1 MNRVNELKIYNFFHI
16 SSRATLKEANYN
28 GVFLP
33 LKETVLK
40 FDYMNRVNELKIY
53 NFFHICARATLKEA
67 NCNGVFIL
75 FIYFAVNITSFRV
88 LTVHCQISSPEAI
101 I

>member
-1 MNRVNELKIYNFFHI
+1 
-16 SSRATLKEANYN
+16 
-28 GVFLP
+28 
-33 LKETVLK
+33 
-40 FDYMNRVNELKIY
+40 MNRVNELKIY

-101 I
+101 ILFIIHCSHHLSSHWLKAYS